1 MEPKER
7 IRFGGIKLLAGGS
20 CFVSSSPGGKF
31 RLGHQV
37 TGPLA
42 ENKLNLTFLTHVD
55 GDRTAFCTAGAMGEG
70 TRAFLQNLAG
80 GQDVFQH
87 QSDIA
92 LLAVYP
98 HNKLPENIGTF
109 VKSLAESKSKIF
121 GLASSL
127 SALSV
132 VLEGRRQIRVLDH
145 IFENFQFTSFA
156 TTQEFLAAQEFPE
169 EYVRK
174 AVATY
179 QERVIKVYYV
189 LPQSDLDLWAM
200 SIPTTAILGDIAD
213 TLRQLA
219 DVGLTIPF
227 LIGIPRLGTEDLLL
241 AFSTARPAEAE
252 DQGSTIRRLLQ
263 ERIPGIRPMRLTP
276 VAGIFLHGPHFGDR
290 YGIAHSL
297 VEGLER
303 ARVNIIAL
311 SCTISSISVIIRQQE
326 LAPALLVL
334 SKKFEGPV
342 SEVLS

>member
-1 MEPKER
+1 MGPKEK
-7 IRFGGIKLLAGGS
+7 IHFGGIKLLSGGS
-20 CFVSSSPGGKF
+20 CFVSAAIGGKF
-31 RLGHQV
+31 RLGSQV

-55 GDRTAFCTAGAMGEG
+55 GDRTAFCTAGATGEG
-70 TRAFLQNLAG
+70 THVFLQNLATG
-80 GQDVFQH
+80 RDVFQH
-87 QSDIA
+87 QPDIA

-98 HNKLPENIGTF
+98 HNKLPGNIAAF
-109 VKSLAESKSKIF
+109 IKSLAESKSKIF

-132 VLEGRRQIRVLDH
+132 VLEGRRQVTVLDH
-145 IFENFQFTSFA
+145 LFENFQFKSFA
-156 TTQEFLAAQEFPE
+156 SPREFLAAQEFPE

-179 QERVIKVYYV
+179 QERVVKVYYV
-189 LPQSDLDLWAM
+189 LPQSDLDLWAL
-200 SIPTTAILGDIAD
+200 SVPTTAILGDIANVLD
-213 TLRQLA
+213 HFA
-219 DVGLTIPF
+219 DLGLTIPF
-227 LIGIPRLGTEDLLL
+227 LIGIPRLGTEDLLF
-241 AFSTARPAEAE
+241 AFSTAHAAEAG

-297 VEGLER
+297 VEGLDR
-303 ARVNIIAL
+303 ARVTILGL
-311 SCTISSISVIIRQQE
+311 SCTVSSISVIIRQQE

-334 SKKFEGPV
+334 SKRFEGPV
-342 SEVLS
+342 AGLH

>member
-1 MEPKER
+1 MDPQEK
-7 IRFGGIKLLAGGS
+7 IRFGGIKLLSGGS

-31 RLGHQV
+31 RLGLQV

-55 GDRTAFCTAGAMGEG
+55 GDRTAFCTTNPVGEG
-70 TRAFLQNLAG
+70 TQVFLQNLASD
-80 GQDVFQH
+80 QDVFQ
-87 QSDIA
+87 QQPGIA

-98 HNKLPENIGTF
+98 HNKMPRNIGTF
-109 VKSLAESKSKIF
+109 IKSLAASKSKIF

-132 VLEGRRQIRVLDH
+132 VLEARRQIKVLDH
-145 IFENFQFTSFA
+145 LFQNFQFTSFA
-156 TTQEFLAAQEFPE
+156 TSQEFLAAQEFPA
-169 EYVRK
+169 EYARK

-200 SIPTTAILGDIAD
+200 SIPTTAILGDIAEI
-213 TLRQLA
+213 LSRFA
-219 DVGLTIPF
+219 DLGLTIPF
-227 LIGIPRLGTEDLLL
+227 IIGIPRLGTEDLLL
-241 AFSTARPAEAE
+241 AFSTARAPEAG

-263 ERIPGIRPMRLTP
+263 ESIPGIRPMRLTP

-297 VEGLER
+297 VEGLDR
-303 ARVNIIAL
+303 ARVTILAL
-311 SCTISSISVIIRQQE
+311 SCTVSSISVIIRQQE
-326 LAPALLVL
+326 LPPALLML
-334 SKKFEGPV
+334 RKRFEGPV
-342 SEVLS
+342 SGVLS